1 MNIKQALNQ
10 LAEGQ
15 SLSRDEMRAVM
26 TEVMTGAAT
35 PAQIGALLMALRIRG
50 ETIDEIVGA
59 AEVMRGLVTRVQ
71 VPQEHLVDLVGTGGD
86 GANLFNVSTAASF
99 VVAAAGGRVAKHGNR
114 SVSSSSGSSD
124 VLEILGV
131 PLDLSPAHIAKSI
144 ETVGLG
150 FMFAPAHHSA
160 MKHAVGPRK
169 DLGMRTLF
177 NILGP
182 LTNPAHVERQVLG
195 VFSPNLCQSIAE
207 SLSKLGTK
215 HALVVSSADGLDE
228 ISIAAPTAVWEMR
241 DGVVERFQIDPND
254 YGHGHKDLTGLGVN
268 SAQESAELI
277 KSALSQVSG
286 EAAERARSM
295 IALNAGAA
303 IYVSGVAATLKAGI
317 AAADE
322 AIGSGAALDK
332 LDSFVSFTQQ
342 LRAEA
347 S

>member
-1 MNIKQALNQ
+1 M
-10 LAEGQ
+10 
-15 SLSRDEMRAVM
+15 
-26 TEVMTGAAT
+26 
-35 PAQIGALLMALRIRG
+35 
-50 ETIDEIVGA
+50 
-59 AEVMRGLVTRVQ
+59 
-71 VPQEHLVDLVGTGGD
+71 
-86 GANLFNVSTAASF
+86 
-99 VVAAAGGRVAKHGNR
+99 
-114 SVSSSSGSSD
+114 
-124 VLEILGV
+124 

-332 LDSFVSFTQQ
+332 LDTFVSFTQQ

>member
-1 MNIKQALNQ
+1 MNIKQALKQ

-59 AEVMRGLVTRVQ
+59 AEVMRSLVTRVQ
-71 VPQEHLVDLVGTGGD
+71 VSQERLVDLVGTGGD
-86 GANLFNVSTAASF
+86 GANLFHVST
-99 VVAAAGGRVAKHGNR
+99 AGGRVAKHGNR

-124 VLEILGV
+124 VLETLGA
-131 PLDLSPAHIAKSI
+131 PLDLSPDHIAKSI

-150 FMFAPAHHSA
+150 FMFAPAHHGA

-195 VFSPNLCQSIAE
+195 VFSPDLCQSIAE

-254 YGHGHKDLTGLGVN
+254 YGHGHKDLMGLGVS

-277 KSALSQVSG
+277 KSALSMMSG

-332 LDSFVSFTQQ
+332 LDTFVSFNQQ

>member
-277 KSALSQVSG
+277 KSALSLMSG

-295 IALNAGAA
+295 MALNAGAA
-303 IYVSGVAATLKAGI
+303 IYVSGVAADT
-317 AAADE
+317 E
-322 AIGSGAALDK
+322 SGHCRGRRSHWLW
-332 LDSFVSFTQQ
+332 SCT
-342 LRAEA
+342 R
-347 S
+347 

>member
-1 MNIKQALNQ
+1 MNIKQALKQ

-59 AEVMRGLVTRVQ
+59 AEVMRSLVTRVQ
-71 VPQEHLVDLVGTGGD
+71 VSQERLVDLVGTGGD
-86 GANLFNVSTAASF
+86 GANLFNVSTAATF

-124 VLEILGV
+124 VLETLGA
-131 PLDLSPAHIAKSI
+131 PLDLSPDHIAKSI

-150 FMFAPAHHSA
+150 FMFAPAHHGA

-195 VFSPNLCQSIAE
+195 VFSPDLCQSIAE

-254 YGHGHKDLTGLGVN
+254 YGHGHKDLMGLGVS

-277 KSALSQVSG
+277 KSALSMMSG

-332 LDSFVSFTQQ
+332 LDTFVSFNQQ

>member
-131 PLDLSPAHIAKSI
+131 PLDLSPAHIANSI

-277 KSALSQVSG
+277 KSALSLMSG

-295 IALNAGAA
+295 MALNAGAA

>member
-124 VLEILGV
+124 VLETLGV
-131 PLDLSPAHIAKSI
+131 PLDLTPAHIAKSI

-241 DGVVERFQIDPND
+241 DGVVERLQIDPND

-277 KSALSQVSG
+277 KSALSLMSG

-332 LDSFVSFTQQ
+332 LDTFVSFTQQ

>member
-268 SAQESAELI
+268 SAQESADLI
-277 KSALSQVSG
+277 KLALSQVSG
-286 EAAERARSM
+286 ETAERARSM
-295 IALNAGAA
+295 MALNAGAA

-332 LDSFVSFTQQ
+332 LDTFVSFTQQ

>member
-277 KSALSQVSG
+277 KSALSRMSG

-295 IALNAGAA
+295 MALNAGAA
-303 IYVSGVAATLKAGI
+303 IYVSGVVATLKAGI

-332 LDSFVSFTQQ
+332 LDTFVSFTQQ